1 MKNTSLFDVLVV
13 YSDGIATS
21 ASSKEAGSQLPF
33 SQDSNRANYNDA
45 YAYFLEMCSENN
57 LKAAFSTSSDITGAG
72 SCSSYWL
79 LEKNKW
85 LKVNKQCYSSL
96 IFDKFSPINDLQ
108 KLRRDTLFSNSV
120 IQPFN
125 AEPLF
130 SIFFD
135 KQKTYTHLKDFA
147 IPTVAINKLDRISI
161 KRAIA
166 ILRKLIHS
174 HVQKQDFSR
183 NLVLKD
189 RYGAGG
195 NGIYLISSHNAE
207 KEIRNLMKNNRKI
220 SFILQPFVNFDKGV
234 YEEYSGFIDFRI
246 IYLGRKIIQ
255 AFVRTAKKNDF
266 RCNVHQGGMI
276 SYISPDEIPLKVK
289 RMSEKIITF
298 LNEDKALFSLD
309 YIVSNQGNVY
319 LLEGNCGPGV
329 NWDLSDRVDA
339 RMTKKLIRQIVVS
352 LSQRVATNS
361 TASLPLSF
369 ENTKIVN

>member
-21 ASSKEAGSQLPF
+21 ASSKEPSSQLPF
-33 SQDSNRANYNDA
+33 SQDSGRANYNYA

-57 LKAAFSTSSDITGAG
+57 LKAAFTTSSDITGAG

-135 KQKTYTHLKDFA
+135 KQKTYTHLKDFT

-161 KRAIA
+161 KSAIA
-166 ILRKLIHS
+166 ALRKLIHS

-183 NLVLKD
+183 NFVLKD
-189 RYGAGG
+189 RFGAGG
-195 NGIYLISSHNAE
+195 NGIYSIGAHDAV
-207 KEIRNLMKNNRKI
+207 KEIHEVLKIDKNT

-246 IYLGRKIIQ
+246 IYLGKKIIQ
-255 AFVRTAKKNDF
+255 VFIRTAKKNDF

-276 SYISPDEIPLKVK
+276 SYISPDEIPSKVK

-329 NWDLSDRVDA
+329 NWDLSDKVDV
-339 RMTKKLIRQIVVS
+339 RMAKKLIRQIVVS
-352 LSQRVATNS
+352 LSQRVATNG